1 MSNSQRPI
9 YITTPIYYVNDRPH
23 VGHAYT
29 TIVADYL
36 ARAYRLLGREAYFL
50 TGTDEHGAKVAEAA
64 RAAGM
69 TPREWCDKHAALF
82 QEAWKR
88 LDIRYDSFIRTTDAR
103 HEQGVG
109 KMLEKLRTVSKDGQ
123 PVVYEGEYA
132 GLYCLGCEKF
142 ITEKE
147 LVDGLCPIHL
157 TKPQELKEKNYFFRL
172 TAYLDDVSRLIE
184 SDQVRILPA
193 ERKNE
198 VLGLLKQDVLEDFSI
213 SREKVDWGI
222 PIPWDPAQ
230 NAYVW
235 VDALPNYITAI
246 GYGDNEKEFARW
258 WKDAQVLHLM
268 AKDILKFHAVYW
280 PAMLLAIGEKPPET
294 LFIHGYFTVN
304 GQKMSKSLRNT
315 LDPHAMVDQFGPDGA
330 RYLLLTQFQFG
341 QDGDLKAEEFV
352 RQYNADLANDF
363 GNLVSRVLSLI
374 KQYLGGVLQ
383 VGHLSYE
390 SDELSMNRDIAV
402 TDFVRAVQLTE
413 PGTGKATP
421 PLGWNREGLNPNAAI
436 SEAMYL
442 VKQTNLYLERKRPW
456 DLGRSQK
463 LDELSL
469 VLSAAVESIRV
480 AAILLFPV
488 IPSKAREVLRSL
500 GVADVEAELT
510 LSGLEI
516 KNPPLRAR
524 CTGPFH
530 LDAPIFPRLEKVDA
544 KTEKKPV
551 SDAATIAEN
560 VITID
565 QFRQTQLRTA
575 EVIAAEK
582 VEGADKLLKLQLA
595 LGDQR
600 RQIVAGIALHYKPE
614 DLVGRTIIIVANLQ
628 PTKIR
633 GIESQGMLLAASD
646 GGTLRLLTTDG
657 AIASGSSIG

>member
-1 MSNSQRPI
+1 MSADQRPI
-9 YITTPIYYVNDRPH
+9 YITTPIYYVNDKPH

-103 HEQGVG
+103 HEQGVR

-172 TAYLDDVSRLIE
+172 TAYLNDVRRLIE

-246 GYGDNEKEFARW
+246 GYGDNEKEFAHW

-304 GQKMSKSLRNT
+304 GQKMSKTLRNT

-341 QDGDLKAEEFV
+341 QDGDLKADLFT
-352 RQYNADLANDF
+352 QQFNADLANDL
-363 GNLVSRVLSLI
+363 GNLVSRTI
-374 KQYLGGVLQ
+374 
-383 VGHLSYE
+383 
-390 SDELSMNRDIAV
+390 SMIEKH
-402 TDFVRAVQLTE
+402 FE
-413 PGTGKATP
+413 GKAPGVGREEQTDAFLETQIDAAIAEFLDCLP
-421 PLGWNREGLNPNAAI
+421 ENPADGSIEIDPNRGIAAAKRIVHEANRYFDVTKPWALAKVGDTERLKTVLTRSAEAIRRAAIMLNPIIPGKSLQILRA
-436 SEAMYL
+436 
-442 VKQTNLYLERKRPW
+442 
-456 DLGRSQK
+456 LGFT
-463 LDELSL
+463 DPDCELMMSG
-469 VLSAAVESIRV
+469 
-480 AAILLFPV
+480 
-488 IPSKAREVLRSL
+488 LRSEKFNTPTRML
-500 GVADVEAELT
+500 C
-510 LSGLEI
+510 
-516 KNPPLRAR
+516 P
-524 CTGPFH
+524 GPFH

-551 SDAATIAEN
+551 SDTATVAEN

-657 AIASGSSIG
+657 PIASGSSIG